1 MDGNISIL
9 SVCMQSPNT
18 GPTTLS
24 LPAALPIWAGRA
36 RGIPLEQP
44 PRHVSRLPARVLE
57 VRRPRPTALGHVDAL
72 DRKSTRLNPS
82 HVAPSYAVFCLNKK
96 RALASAPAICMTT
109 LDILRH

>member
-72 DRKSTRLNPS
+72 EKRGDHLAQLDQHQVRV
-82 HVAPSYAVFCLNKK
+82 VAH
-96 RALASAPAICMTT
+96 LAQRMGAEPE
-109 LDILRH
+109 